1 MSCLLL
7 SLPDGTRRIVEC
19 PSGEDPEEVAEKHG
33 TTIYEFCS
41 SREEAERR
49 LAKDP
54 TGKLDFQ

>member
-7 SLPDGTRRIVEC
+7 SLADGTRRIVEC
-19 PSGEDPEEVAEKHG
+19 PPGEDPEEVAQKHG

-41 SREEAERR
+41 FLEDAERR

-54 TGKLDFQ
+54 NGKAVWR